1 MIYSVNTGTCTSLD
15 IFPYYTTTGTGKT
28 WNYKKWKTIDM
39 QNLNVHKIHVHLFY
53 TIHSVYIYMKLM
65 LATLNCFLKTIQT

>member
-28 WNYKKWKTIDM
+28 WNYKKKKNEKQLICKT
-39 QNLNVHKIHVHLFY
+39 
-53 TIHSVYIYMKLM
+53 
-65 LATLNCFLKTIQT
+65 

>member
-1 MIYSVNTGTCTSLD
+1 
-15 IFPYYTTTGTGKT
+15 
-28 WNYKKWKTIDM
+28 M
-39 QNLNVHKIHVHLFY
+39 QNLNVDKIHVHLFY

>member
-28 WNYKKWKTIDM
+28 WNYKKK
-39 QNLNVHKIHVHLFY
+39 K
-53 TIHSVYIYMKLM
+53 MKNNWY
-65 LATLNCFLKTIQT
+65 AKLKCW